1 MSTDDS
7 DRRPRVAPSHD
18 GGIRNVGLLNQRLR
32 LATPEDGLGVTSDA
46 VFLAS
51 AIPAEPGM
59 RFLDAG
65 CGVGVVGLCL
75 AARVPGLD
83 IHGIEIDPH
92 LAELARSNAAGNGI
106 GGWSVHTGDLFGPL
120 PTAYRSGFDCVG
132 TNPPWQRADA
142 STPSPD
148 PRRTLAR
155 REGGS
160 GRKLGDWL
168 AVCAGLL
175 RENGVLVTIVPPNRI
190 DDSLVQLG
198 SWAAEM
204 QPLQARAGRSPRT
217 VLVRLRRSA
226 APSRRWLPPLP
237 VHAGGHHSLAAER
250 ILRAGEPFPWPSPAD
265 LQKGAGLV
273 HIPV

>member
-1 MSTDDS
+1 M
-7 DRRPRVAPSHD
+7 
-18 GGIRNVGLLNQRLR
+18 
-32 LATPEDGLGVTSDA
+32 ATPDDGLGITSDA

-51 AIPAEPGM
+51 AIPAEFGM
-59 RFLDAG
+59 RVLDAG
-65 CGVGVVGLCL
+65 CGVGSVGLCL
-75 AARVPGLD
+75 AARVPGLRV
-83 IHGIEIDPH
+83 HGLEIEPH

-120 PTAYRSGFDCVG
+120 PPAYGAGFDCIA
-132 TNPPWQRADA
+132 TNPPWQRDDA

-148 PRRTLAR
+148 SRRTLAR

-175 RENGVLVTIVPPNRI
+175 RENGVLVAIVPPNRV
-190 DDSLVQLG
+190 DDGLAPLSN
-198 SWAAEM
+198 WAAEI
-204 QPLQARAGRSPRT
+204 QPLQARAGRPPRT

-226 APSRRWLPPLP
+226 ALSRRWLPPFP
-237 VHAGGHHSLAAER
+237 VHAGGCHSRAAER
-250 ILRAGEPFPWPSPAD
+250 ILRGGEPFPWPSAAD
-265 LQKGAGLV
+265 LQKGVGLV